1 VKFASSSL
9 SIIAALALGACAHSA
24 KLDMSTTAPVPDRR
38 VGLRAGEQNA
48 AQAFWNLKALSET
61 PPSEKFKGVTN
72 SDLSF
77 SGVYAIQG
85 NYNGYQVWDISNP
98 AKPKLKIGYLCPA
111 SQSDVSVYRN
121 LLFVSGEGNSGRLD
135 CGTEGVHDSVSN
147 VRLRGIRIFDITD
160 IANPKYL
167 SNVQTCRGSHT
178 HTVVED
184 PNDKDNVYVYVS
196 GSAGVRSPNE
206 LSGCSRLAPDSD
218 ANSALFR
225 IEVIR
230 VPLAHPEQAAI
241 VSSPRIFNDLTEPMT
256 HAEAPEDIA
265 AAAHSADS
273 ARAKGG
279 FTAKIRGVD
288 FVLGPRFTTPM
299 LDSIVKTRGG
309 TGTPTSADSAALRG
323 AIQGIIDALVGAT
336 PPGTKNGIRPGPTQC
351 HDITVYPAIGL
362 AGGACGGYGLLLDIH
377 DVAHPRR
384 IAAVADS
391 NFSYWHSATFSND
404 GSKLLFSDEWGGGGQ
419 PKCRITDKY
428 QWGADA
434 IFTVAH
440 DSMTFRSYYKMPA
453 PQTPFENCVA
463 HNGSLIPIPGR
474 DIMVQA
480 WYQGGIS
487 VFDWTDPAHPQEIA
501 YFDRGPMDSTTM
513 KGAGSW
519 SAYWYNGVI
528 VSSEIARGL
537 DIFALQPSG
546 FISANEIAAAK
557 SVHLDYLNVQG
568 QPKLSWPPSFAV
580 AGAYL
585 DQLARGNGL
594 ASDKVA
600 AARTALARAEHLS
613 GPQRKDAL
621 TQLATQLS
629 GDAPGAGDQ
638 QKVQTLAAAVTD
650 LANATR

>member
-1 VKFASSSL
+1 MRFVSFSL
-9 SIIAALALGACAHSA
+9 SLIVVLSLAACATT

-38 VGLRAGEQNA
+38 VGLRAGEKNA
-48 AQAFWNLKALSET
+48 AQASWNLKVVSET

-77 SGVYAIQG
+77 TGNYAIQG
-85 NYNGYQVWDISNP
+85 NYNGYQVWDVSNP
-98 AKPKLKIGYLCPA
+98 AKPRLKIGYVCPA
-111 SQSDVSVYRN
+111 SQSDVSVYKN

-135 CGTEGVHDSVSN
+135 CGTEGVHDSVSAA
-147 VRLRGIRIFDITD
+147 RLRGIRIFDFTD
-160 IANPKYL
+160 IANPKYVA
-167 SNVQTCRGSHT
+167 NVQTCRGSHT

-206 LSGCSRLAPDSD
+206 LPGCSRLAPDSD

-241 VSSPRIFNDLTEPMT
+241 VSSPRIFNDLTEPLT
-256 HAEAPEDIA
+256 HADAPEDIA
-265 AAAHSADS
+265 AAARAADS

-279 FTAKIRGVD
+279 FVAKIRGVD
-288 FVLGPRFTTPM
+288 VVLGPRFTTPM
-299 LDSIVKTRGG
+299 LDSIVRARQSTGAPTGADSTALRAALQGIVDVLV
-309 TGTPTSADSAALRG
+309 GTP
-323 AIQGIIDALVGAT
+323 

-391 NFSYWHSATFSND
+391 NFSYWHSATFNND
-404 GSKLLFSDEWGGGGQ
+404 GTKLLFSDEWGGGGQ
-419 PKCRITDKY
+419 PKCRSTDKHE
-428 QWGADA
+428 WGADA
-434 IFTVAH
+434 IFTVVH
-440 DSMTFRSYYKMPA
+440 DSLAFQSYYKMPA

-474 DIMVQA
+474 DVMVQA

-568 QPKLSWPPSFAV
+568 QPKLSWRPSFAL

-585 DQLARGNGL
+585 DQLARANGL
-594 ASDKVA
+594 AADKVA
-600 AARTALARAEHLS
+600 AARAALAHAEHLS
-613 GPQRKDAL
+613 GQQRKDVL
-621 TQLATQLS
+621 TQLATQLG
-629 GDAPGAGDQ
+629 GDAAGAADQ
-638 QKVQTLAAAVTD
+638 TKVQTLAAAVTD
-650 LANATR
+650 LANATP